1 MTDVVIFGAGPAGL
15 FAAEEVA
22 KNSDLSV
29 KVFERGGPIL
39 DRNCSSTETSQCNEC
54 EPCEVMQG
62 LGGAGGLSDGTLNL
76 SPYIGGDLTRII
88 DEDEAFELIDYID
101 SIFQQHGAPD
111 KIYGEETP
119 GNEKLARKAAAN
131 DVKFIPIRQ
140 IHIGSENLPDIIN
153 SFKED
158 IESKGVEFQLNSE
171 VDEITEDGIIVDGE
185 KIESKYT
192 IAAPGRS
199 GAIWFSKQAK
209 KLGLSIS
216 HGAID
221 IGVRVEVPS
230 IVMEPVV
237 DVSRDPKF
245 HIRTESFDDFVR
257 TFCTNHEGFVVEE
270 KYEDHVG
277 VNGHSFRNKKSRN
290 TNFAFLSRVTL
301 TKPVTNT
308 TAYGESIGNLAT
320 TIGGGKPVVQRLGD
334 LRRGERSTES
344 RINRGH
350 VDPTLKS
357 VTPGDI
363 SMALPGRIV
372 TNLQEG
378 LEQLDSV
385 IPGVASNST
394 LLYAP
399 EVKLYA
405 MKVDVDKNMETDIE
419 NLFVAGD
426 GAGLSRDIINA
437 SVTGI
442 LSARGVMKKEGITEF
457 E

>member
-1 MTDVVIFGAGPAGL
+1 MTDVAIFGAGPAGL

-39 DRNCSSTETSQCNEC
+39 DRNCYSTETSECKEC

-62 LGGAGGLSDGTLNL
+62 MGGAGGLSDGTLNL
-76 SPYIGGDLTRII
+76 SPYIGGDLTRLINRNK
-88 DEDEAFELIDYID
+88 AFELIEYID
-101 SIFQQHGAPD
+101 SIFQEHGAPD

-119 GNEKLARKAAAN
+119 GNEQLARKAAAN

-140 IHIGSENLPDIIN
+140 RHIGSENLPDIIK

-158 IESKGVEFQLNSE
+158 IESKGVEFHLNSE
-171 VDEITEDGIIVDGE
+171 VEEIVEDGIIVDGE

-237 DVSRDPKF
+237 NVSRDPKF

-270 KYEDHVG
+270 KYDNHVG

-301 TKPVTNT
+301 TKPVTDT

-344 RINRGH
+344 RISRGH

-378 LEQLDSV
+378 LEQLDEV

-405 MKVDVDKNMETDIE
+405 MKVDVNENMETDME
-419 NLFVAGD
+419 NLFAAGD

-442 LSARGVMKKEGITEF
+442 LSARGVMKKEGIKEF